1 MTDLSNKNKIIT
13 ALAFICYSAVL
24 VFCNYYAFSA
34 VYFIAVGA
42 VIALACITLAD
53 CEIKNKTVAAFLVT
67 ATGYEA
73 FFAAF
78 HTSHTSDR
86 RLMAAI
92 AVFVFFSG
100 VFLLTH
106 KKLLPLS
113 IAAAPVLCILNLKI
127 AACYCAVLLCHG
139 IVDAS
144 ISKGKKAAV
153 SAVIIGAVCL
163 AVCAVLALTGSGIIK
178 ENINFLLS
186 RFKNLPAVI
195 ASAVYLA
202 VRTFRCNKTL
212 RKPLTVSL
220 IILTASTVFFCVT
233 LGWTALAI
241 MLFTAALFLGLCC
254 VRDKNTLSAVISDY
268 HAHRYL
274 FVFVAVCLLQ

>member
-13 ALAFICYSAVL
+13 ALAFVCYSAVL

-42 VIALACITLAD
+42 VIALACLTLAD
-53 CEIKNKTVAAFLVT
+53 CDIKNKTVAAFLLT
-67 ATGYEA
+67 AIGYEA

-86 RLMAAI
+86 RLLTAI

-100 VFLLTH
+100 AFLLTH
-106 KKLLPLS
+106 KKLFPLS

-127 AACYCAVLLCHG
+127 AACYCAVLVCHG
-139 IVDAS
+139 IVDACL
-144 ISKGKKAAV
+144 SKSKKTAA
-153 SAVIIGAVCL
+153 AIIIGTVCL
-163 AVCAVLALTGSGIIK
+163 AVCAVLALTGSGIVK

-195 ASAVYLA
+195 AAAVYLA
-202 VRTFRCNKTL
+202 VRVFRSNKAL
-212 RKPLTVSL
+212 IKPLTVSL
-220 IILTASTVFFCVT
+220 IILTAATVFFCIT
-233 LGWTALAI
+233 LGWTAFAI
-241 MLFTAALFLGLCC
+241 MLFTTALFLGLCC

-268 HAHRYL
+268 GAHRYL